1 MGAGGT
7 ANSADRRIIEV
18 VSVPADPSGETM
30 RAVLHLLR
38 TVDSHRTADQIA
50 TQLGFDIHAVEQALQ
65 RLLLRRQ
72 VVCKSHEP
80 LGSCRIC
87 LPIWSADRHEE

>member
-1 MGAGGT
+1 MH
-7 ANSADRRIIEV
+7 
-18 VSVPADPSGETM
+18 
-30 RAVLHLLR
+30 AVLHLLR
-38 TVDSHRTADQIA
+38 AVDSHRTAEQIA
-50 TQLGFDIHAVEQALQ
+50 TQLGLGIQSVEQALQ

>member
-1 MGAGGT
+1 
-7 ANSADRRIIEV
+7 
-18 VSVPADPSGETM
+18 M
-30 RAVLHLLR
+30 RAVLQLLR
-38 TVDSHRTADQIA
+38 AFDSHRTAEQIA
-50 TQLGFDIHAVEQALQ
+50 TQLGFDIQSVEQALQ

-80 LGSCRIC
+80 LGSSRIC

>member
-1 MGAGGT
+1 MH
-7 ANSADRRIIEV
+7 
-18 VSVPADPSGETM
+18 
-30 RAVLHLLR
+30 AVLHLLR
-38 TVDSHRTADQIA
+38 AVDSHRTADQIA
-50 TQLGFDIHAVEQALQ
+50 TQLGLHIQSVERALQ

-72 VVCKSHEP
+72 VVCRSHEP